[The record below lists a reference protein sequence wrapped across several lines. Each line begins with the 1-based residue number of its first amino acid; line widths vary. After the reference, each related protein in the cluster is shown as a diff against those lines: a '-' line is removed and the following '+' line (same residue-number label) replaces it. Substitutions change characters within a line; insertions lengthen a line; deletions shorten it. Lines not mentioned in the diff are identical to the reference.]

1 MRAYRTPEGALRWGL
16 FHAGLAS
23 LVQVVPQSAVEA
35 SSLKIDANHYHREA
49 SNRIDYSESS
59 SACLVLSTD
68 HDLKRR
74 RKV

>member
-1 MRAYRTPEGALRWGL
+1 MRVCVRTGHQRTLRWGL

-49 SNRIDYSESS
+49 SNRIDYSEKQQR
-59 SACLVLSTD
+59 VFGI
-68 HDLKRR
+68 
-74 RKV
+74 VN